1 MKLLLPLR
9 LLLVL
14 SLWSI
19 VSAQQQQQQAAAA
32 SFSQEQSDQLTQLE
46 QAIVQSADPQATL
59 LEVAQANNMDPQ
71 QLVTMLEQNH
81 AQGGGGGAMQ
91 QQQPRQVQAWPQQ
104 VMKLM
109 TAMGVIVSQI
119 ASKNPRA
126 FSLVILTLVC
136 LGYMGIMAPR
146 NGLVISTSN
155 GMMSKG
161 HTAWWSPPTTYVDR
175 FLESRQLAKK
185 VPSIQ
190 KLDWTGQTVEITND
204 GMQWHKKLGGRKAK
218 LASAAT
224 AQATIYLDDIIPEEL
239 REDDDD
245 DDGIEKEEDDME
257 ALREEVSDILYQ
269 QAATNVL
276 TGRRFTEFTDDAQ
289 LRVQTKS
296 KSGLLVLPHA
306 GDWGR
311 YGLQSLQVAHQS
323 EDDTSVRIHYSTLKG
338 GIFDGQ
344 IQWSVAQTPA
354 GNVIVQVQLW
364 IPKKGRPLKKAL
376 AMTLVSSLL
385 SSMVRSI
392 ETDANQRLARQH
404 QGKRFSLK
412 AKDRAIERRQVRFEK
427 EQQMEDMAEDRRRKW
442 QRGNPDAG
450 RYRPSGDRMRSP
462 KNC

>member
-245 DDGIEKEEDDME
+245 DDDD
-257 ALREEVSDILYQ
+257 
-269 QAATNVL
+269 
-276 TGRRFTEFTDDAQ
+276 GDDC
-289 LRVQTKS
+289 V
-296 KSGLLVLPHA
+296 
-306 GDWGR
+306 DN
-311 YGLQSLQVAHQS
+311 
-323 EDDTSVRIHYSTLKG
+323 DDVVCIKYSSVIA
-338 GIFDGQ
+338 FQ
-344 IQWSVAQTPA
+344 
-354 GNVIVQVQLW
+354 
-364 IPKKGRPLKKAL
+364 
-376 AMTLVSSLL
+376 
-385 SSMVRSI
+385 
-392 ETDANQRLARQH
+392 
-404 QGKRFSLK
+404 
-412 AKDRAIERRQVRFEK
+412 
-427 EQQMEDMAEDRRRKW
+427 
-442 QRGNPDAG
+442 
-450 RYRPSGDRMRSP
+450 
-462 KNC
+462 